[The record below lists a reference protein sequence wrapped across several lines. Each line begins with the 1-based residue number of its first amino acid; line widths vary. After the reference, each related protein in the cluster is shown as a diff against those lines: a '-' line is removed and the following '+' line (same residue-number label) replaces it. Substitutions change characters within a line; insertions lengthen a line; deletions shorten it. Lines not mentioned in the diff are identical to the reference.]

1 MGLDVPLHRAAGRKQ
16 ETTMRQTNQ
25 AGQSGRLKSRLAAL
39 AALLLVGASEA
50 MAQNG
55 WAQSTR
61 PVAERNPEPE
71 RRIVV
76 SVRDRKLAL
85 VENGRVV
92 KIYSVAVGAPDSP
105 SPTGEFR
112 IAQRLTA
119 PTYYAPGVVIPPG
132 PENPLGPRW
141 IGLSLK
147 GYGIHGTNQPRSIGQ
162 HASHGCI
169 RMRNR
174 DVQELFELVRAGDVV
189 ELHGERDAVVAS
201 IFGTDGAPVAAGL
214 RTAAYEFQPAVA
226 AGSGEDN
233 R

>member
-1 MGLDVPLHRAAGRKQ
+1 
-16 ETTMRQTNQ
+16 MRQTKQ
-25 AGQSGRLKSRLAAL
+25 AGQSRSRKSRVAAL
-39 AALLLVGASEA
+39 AALLLVGAAEA
-50 MAQNG
+50 MAQNRR
-55 WAQSTR
+55 AQSTR
-61 PVAERNPEPE
+61 PVAEPNPEPE

-76 SVRDRKLAL
+76 SVPDRKLAL

-92 KIYSVAVGAPDSP
+92 KIYPVAVGAPDSP

-112 IAQRLTA
+112 IIQRLTA

-201 IFGTDGAPVAAGL
+201 IFGSGEAPV
-214 RTAAYEFQPAVA
+214 VA
-226 AGSGEDN
+226 ASRATANESQAAAMAGEDN

>member
-1 MGLDVPLHRAAGRKQ
+1 
-16 ETTMRQTNQ
+16 MRQTKQ
-25 AGQSGRLKSRLAAL
+25 AGQSGSRKSRLAAL
-39 AALLLVGASEA
+39 AALLLVGAVEA
-50 MAQNG
+50 IAQNRR
-55 WAQSTR
+55 AQSTR
-61 PVAERNPEPE
+61 PVAELNPEPE

-76 SVRDRKLAL
+76 SVPDRRLAF

-92 KIYSVAVGAPDSP
+92 KIYPVAVGAPDSP

-112 IAQRLTA
+112 IAQRLTT

-174 DVQELFELVRAGDVV
+174 NVQELFELVRAGDLV
-189 ELHGERDAVVAS
+189 ELHAERDAVVAS
-201 IFGTDGAPVAAGL
+201 IFGSGEAPV
-214 RTAAYEFQPAVA
+214 VA
-226 AGSGEDN
+226 ASRATANESQAAAMAGEDN